1 MTCFAE
7 AGGQHV
13 PAMAR
18 AVEELGIRACLTR
31 STMDTGEGLPPSW
44 AVETTESCLQVKNGG
59 TNTSL
64 SFSIILSSITL
75 HMSSD

>member
-31 STMDTGEGLPPSW
+31 STMDSGEGLPSSW
-44 AVETTESCLQVKNGG
+44 AAETTESCLQVKFNS
-59 TNTSL
+59 TFFYVFL
-64 SFSIILSSITL
+64 SYQ
-75 HMSSD
+75 

>member
-31 STMDTGEGLPPSW
+31 STMDSGEGLPPAW
-44 AVETTESCLQVKNGG
+44 AAESTEYSLRVERDS
-59 TNTSL
+59 TNTLLCFFYL
-64 SFSIILSSITL
+64 SVLECANVFT
-75 HMSSD
+75 